1 MRINSSS
8 HIHALAYLC
17 VFENS
22 IYIYISNDDDAL
34 LLLLFRAR
42 EKKPS
47 RTNESKARRG
57 VEHFATTF
65 HTQKGNSPVCLG
77 PQNLKPY

>member
-57 VEHFATTF
+57 VEQISRPNFTHKK
-65 HTQKGNSPVCLG
+65 KGNSTNVFRAS
-77 PQNLKPY
+77 KS